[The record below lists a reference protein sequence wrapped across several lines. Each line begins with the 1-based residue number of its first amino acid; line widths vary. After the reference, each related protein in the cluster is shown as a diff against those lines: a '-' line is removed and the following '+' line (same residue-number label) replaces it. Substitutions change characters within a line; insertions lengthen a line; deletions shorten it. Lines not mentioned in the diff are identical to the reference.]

1 MAENRIVLLST
12 HIIEDVAVL
21 CPGFAVIRQGEILA
35 RTTPTEAR
43 EAIDGAVYEGEM
55 ASLDQEEIHHTSTVI
70 QSLLVE
76 GRRGLRIYQPE
87 GDPPPGFRNV
97 QPTLEDAY
105 FVIMKAGGLPEPVSG
120 GVS

>member
-21 CPGFAVIRQGEILA
+21 CPAFAVIRQGEILA

-43 EAIDGAVYEGEM
+43 EAIDGAVYEGEK
-55 ASLDQEEIHHTSTVI
+55 AGLDQEEIHHTRTVI

-76 GRRGLRIYQPE
+76 GRRGLRIYQPD
-87 GDPPPGFRNV
+87 GDPPSGFRSV

-105 FVIMKAGGLPEPVSG
+105 FVIMKAGGVPVPASRDA
-120 GVS
+120 S